1 MKTAISMSDDLLRE
15 ADTVARKMG
24 LSRSKLF
31 SIALESYLRSRRHA
45 EIRERLN
52 QVFAD
57 GLDSDER
64 QVLAGM
70 KRKFAATLKDRWS
83 GTSVRAMSS
92 GWISAL
98 R

>member
-45 EIRERLN
+45 EITERLN
-52 QVFAD
+52 QAYAD
-57 GLDSDER
+57 DSDFDER
-64 QVLAGM
+64 EVRAAM
-70 KRKFAATLKDRWS
+70 KRKVAATLKDLW
-83 GTSVRAMSS
+83 
-92 GWISAL
+92 
-98 R
+98 